1 MKDYSTKFPNSIDDR
16 IFFQDICIDNQDIME
31 KYQQFINSG
40 AYTNASNYINNTN
53 VSFYGAYVLNM
64 LEERL
69 IAIENYIAGT
79 MEKPDLVIY
88 SDNEPTDVPVNYCW
102 T

>member
-1 MKDYSTKFPNSIDDR
+1 MKDFSTKYPTSIDDR
-16 IFFQDICIDNQDIME
+16 IFFQDISIDKLEIM
-31 KYQQFINSG
+31 KRYQAFIVAG

-53 VSFYGAYVLNM
+53 VSFYGAYILNM

-69 IAIENYIAGT
+69 IAIEDYVVHV
-79 MEKPDLVIY
+79 MEKPDMVAY
-88 SDNEPTDVPVNYCW
+88 SDEEPIDVEVGYCW

>member
-1 MKDYSTKFPNSIDDR
+1 MRDYSTKYPTSIDDR
-16 IFFQDICIDNQDIME
+16 IFFQDISIDKLDIMRR
-31 KYQQFINSG
+31 YQVFIANG

-53 VSFYGAYVLNM
+53 VSFYGAYILNM

-69 IAIENYIAGT
+69 IAIEDYVVHV
-79 MEKPDLVIY
+79 MEKPDMVDY
-88 SDNEPTDVPVNYCW
+88 SDEEPTDVEVGYCW

>member
-1 MKDYSTKFPNSIDDR
+1 MKDYSTKYPGGIDDR
-16 IFFQDICIDNQDIME
+16 IFFQDISIDKLEIM
-31 KYQQFINSG
+31 KRYQTLIANG

-53 VSFYGAYVLNM
+53 ISFYGAYILNM

-69 IAIENYIAGT
+69 IAIEDYVVHE
-79 MEKPDLVIY
+79 MEKPDMVAY
-88 SDNEPTDVPVNYCW
+88 SDEEPTDVEVGYCW